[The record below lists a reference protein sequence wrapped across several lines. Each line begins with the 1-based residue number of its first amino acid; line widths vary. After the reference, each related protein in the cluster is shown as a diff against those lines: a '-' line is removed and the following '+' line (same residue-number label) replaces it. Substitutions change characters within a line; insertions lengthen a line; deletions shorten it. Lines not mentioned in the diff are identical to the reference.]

1 MPLPL
6 TILVYRRVLA
16 QPDPLFPERL
26 DAGDFA
32 RQVRQLARLFAVLPL
47 ASAVQRLHDGTLP
60 RRSACIT
67 VDGGYAET
75 AGVAAAVLQQ
85 HAVPATFFIA
95 SGMLDGGYCWRDAV
109 VDLVR
114 TAPGPRLDLGA
125 GGLGRH
131 DIGGALER
139 RALIET
145 LTGAL
150 AALPM
155 LERIERLRAMARSSA
170 PTRLDADQV
179 LALHRAGFAIG
190 AHPVNDTPMAT
201 LSNFDARQDL
211 VRGRVRLEDIV
222 QAPVCLFADASD
234 AAGSGID
241 QRHAN
246 MLRSAGFAA
255 AVTTLAGAA
264 GPATDRFALPR
275 HMPSSCSAARFLW
288 QLAHNLL
295 APVRTHPTSL
305 LHWPT

>member
-16 QPDPLFPERL
+16 QPDPLYPERL

-32 RQVRQLARLFAVLPL
+32 RQVGQLARLFTVLPL
-47 ASAVQRLHDGTLP
+47 ASAVQRLQDGALP

-75 AGVAAAVLQQ
+75 AGVAAAVLQRQ
-85 HAVPATFFIA
+85 AVPATFFIA

-125 GGLGRH
+125 SGLGRH
-131 DIGGALER
+131 DIGGARER

-155 LERIERLRAMARSSA
+155 LERIERLRAMAGRSA

-190 AHPVNDTPMAT
+190 AHPVNDAPMAT

-211 VRGRVRLEDIV
+211 VRGRARLENIV
-222 QAPVCLFADASD
+222 QAPVCLFADGSD
-234 AAGSGID
+234 ATGSGID

-264 GPATDRFALPR
+264 GPATDRCALPR
-275 HMPSSCSAARFLW
+275 YVPSTCSAPRFLW
-288 QLAHNLL
+288 QLGRNLL
-295 APVRTHPTSL
+295 APVRAHPTSL
-305 LHWPT
+305 VHERT